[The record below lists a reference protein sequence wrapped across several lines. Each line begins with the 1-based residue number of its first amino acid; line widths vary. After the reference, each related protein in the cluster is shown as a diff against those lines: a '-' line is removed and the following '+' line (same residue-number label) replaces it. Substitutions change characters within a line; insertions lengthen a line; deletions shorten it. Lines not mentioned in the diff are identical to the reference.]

1 MTLPL
6 TMNLFGTMFSSN
18 SDFRS
23 QISDLRPL
31 TLLHLLFSIF
41 LFSNA
46 QAQEKG
52 FIRGNIADG
61 QFGGPLIGASVRIVE
76 LSGVGSTTDFD
87 GNYSISA
94 PVGKYTVEVS
104 YISFAPQVFKDVEV
118 KAGAVAKIDATL
130 EMATAQLDV
139 VVVTAEVRKNSES
152 AVLMERKNATN
163 VSDGLSAQA
172 FRKVGDSDLSGA
184 MKRIT
189 GVTVQDG
196 KYVYVRG
203 LGDRYTVTTLNG
215 MALPGL
221 DPDVNSVQMD
231 IFPTSMLENV
241 AVYKTF
247 SPELFGDFTGGLI
260 NIVTKKFPEEKTTEI
275 GLGVTYIPSM
285 HFNSDFILY
294 NGGSLDWLGVDDGS
308 RALPIDGRIKVP
320 DEALVSPQL
329 ENITRAFNPQ
339 LATKSK
345 TAVPNGSFSFNHGNQ
360 FNKESGLTLGYNVV
374 LNYANEHV
382 FYSEFESNDFLKNND
397 RSVNELEPWVTR
409 KGVVGK
415 NNVLWSGLL
424 SGSIKKRGNSFSL
437 TFLHSQNGETTA
449 AKRVNEDINQNV
461 STLIEDVLTYSSRR
475 LSSVVLNGA
484 HKLGILELTWA
495 NATSFSGVYDPDFRE
510 TRISVT
516 GGDTTLSTGSGAGI
530 DRFWRDLSEI
540 GESFKIDVNAPL
552 PKGFELKGGVAG
564 NMKWREFEVFNY
576 KHRRNNLN
584 DIELDPDWWL
594 QEDNYWSADPTSEN
608 YRNGTYTIG
617 NYQASNSFSARQNV
631 FGGYLMVQQTLVKV
645 LKIVYGARIEKV
657 DMFYT
662 GVSQNQSGPRYYDSN
677 TLNEFN
683 FMPSLNLVFNVTDKM
698 NLRAGI
704 NQTVARP
711 TFKEKSIAEI
721 YDPITKRTFIG
732 NINLAQTKI
741 NNLDLRY
748 EWYISPKEIFA
759 LSGFYKEFTGHIEM
773 VSFVTA
779 PNNITPR
786 NSGLARV
793 AGAEIELRKDIVNW
807 ADKKSRNHGI
817 MFNGNASLVWSFVD
831 LNSVVVDGNGQT
843 EFELRTNNLREG
855 ETLKSTRAMG
865 GQSPYTVNAGLSYEI
880 RETQT
885 SISISYNVQ
894 GEQLTI
900 IASGRNPDVYTVPF
914 HSLNFNAYHSFG
926 KKRNSRLTLSVDNII
941 DDDRV
946 LVYRSSGASDQVY
959 TRFKPGVAFGLKYNY
974 RF

>member
-1 MTLPL
+1 
-6 TMNLFGTMFSSN
+6 MNFIVTMFSFV
-18 SDFRS
+18 SDRRS
-23 QISDLRPL
+23 L
-31 TLLHLLFSIF
+31 TVFHFLFSIF
-41 LFSNA
+41 FFTNA

-61 QFGGPLIGASVRIVE
+61 QFSGPLIGASVRVME

-87 GNYSISA
+87 GNYSVSV

-104 YISFAPQVFKDVEV
+104 YISFATQVFNDVEV
-118 KAGAVAKIDATL
+118 NAGAVTKIDATL

-139 VVVTAEVRKNSES
+139 VVVTAEVRKNSEA

-163 VSDGLSAQA
+163 VTDGLSAQA

-215 MALPGL
+215 MVLPGL

-231 IFPTSMLENV
+231 IFPTSMLDNV

-247 SPELFGDFTGGLI
+247 SPELFGDFTGGLV

-275 GLGVTYIPSM
+275 GLGITYIPSM

-294 NGGSLDWLGVDDGS
+294 DGGSLDWLGFDDGS
-308 RALPIDGRIKVP
+308 RALPIDGRIKIP

-329 ENITRAFNPQ
+329 EEITRAFNPQ

-345 TAVPNGSFSFNHGNQ
+345 VAVPNGSLSFNHGNQ
-360 FNKESGLTLGYNVV
+360 ITNQKGRTFGYNVV

-382 FYSEFESNDFLKNND
+382 FYSEFESNDFLKDND
-397 RSVNELEPWVTR
+397 PSQLELDAWVTR
-409 KGVVGK
+409 KGAVGK
-415 NNVLWSGLL
+415 NTVLWSGLA
-424 SGSIKKRGNSFSL
+424 SGSMKKRGNSYSL
-437 TFLHSQNGETTA
+437 TFLHSQSGESTA

-461 STLIEDVLTYSSRR
+461 ATLLEDVLTYTSRR
-475 LSSVVLNGA
+475 LSSLVLNGA
-484 HKLGILELTWA
+484 HRIGIVDLSWA
-495 NATSFSGVYDPDFRE
+495 NATSFSGVSDPDFRE

-516 GGDTTLSTGSGAGI
+516 NGDTTLSPGTGAGI
-530 DRFWRDLSEI
+530 DRFWRDLNEI
-540 GESFKIDVNAPL
+540 GESFKIDFKVEL
-552 PKGFELKGGVAG
+552 PKNFELKGGVAG
-564 NMKWREFEVFNY
+564 NLKWREFEVFNY

-584 DIELDPDWWL
+584 EIEIDPDWWL
-594 QEDNYWSADPTSEN
+594 QEENYWSSDPNDDS

-617 NYQASNSFSARQNV
+617 NYQPSNSFSARQNV
-631 FGGYLMVQQTLVKV
+631 FGGYLMVQQQLAKV
-645 LKIVYGARIEKV
+645 IKLVYGARIEKV

-662 GVSQNQSGPRYYDSN
+662 GVSQNQSGPRYNDAN
-677 TLNEFN
+677 TLNEIN
-683 FMPSLNLVFNVTDKM
+683 FMPSLNVVYNVTEKM
-698 NLRAGI
+698 NLRFGI
-704 NQTVARP
+704 NQSVARP
-711 TFKEKSIAEI
+711 TFREKSIAEI

-732 NINLAQTKI
+732 NIDLDQTKI

-748 EWYISPKEIFA
+748 EWYLSPKEIFA

-807 ADKKSRNHGI
+807 TDKKTRNHGI
-817 MFNGNASLVWSFVD
+817 MLNGNASLVWSFVD
-831 LNSVVVDGNGQT
+831 LKSVIVDGNGQT
-843 EFELRTNNLREG
+843 EFELRTNNLRDG

-865 GQSPYTVNAGLSYEI
+865 GQSPYAVNAGLSYEI

-900 IASGRNPDVYTVPF
+900 IASGRNPDVYTMPF

-926 KKRNSRLTLSVDNII
+926 QKRNSRLTLSVENMM
-941 DDDRV
+941 DDDRL
-946 LVYRSSGASDQVY
+946 LVYRSFGATDQIY